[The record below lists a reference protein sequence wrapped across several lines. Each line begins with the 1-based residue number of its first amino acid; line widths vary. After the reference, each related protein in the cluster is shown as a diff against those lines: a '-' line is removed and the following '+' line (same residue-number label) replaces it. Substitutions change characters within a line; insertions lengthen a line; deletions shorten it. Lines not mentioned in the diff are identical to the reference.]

1 MSTGI
6 EDKFDTHLL
15 ISLHSTA
22 RNIRK
27 WTSSDEVRLELLLR
41 ADRAHVL
48 ANGANPKAT
57 LAANSNVDG

>member
-1 MSTGI
+1 M
-6 EDKFDTHLL
+6 L

-27 WTSSDEVRLELLLR
+27 WTSSGEVRLELLLR

-48 ANGANPKAT
+48 ANGANPKGYT
-57 LAANSNVDG
+57 DREFQRRWIKLEK

>member
-1 MSTGI
+1 M
-6 EDKFDTHLL
+6 L

-27 WTSSDEVRLELLLR
+27 WTSSDEVRLELHR

-48 ANGANPKAT
+48 ANGANPKGYT
-57 LAANSNVDG
+57 GREFQRRWMKLEK

>member
-1 MSTGI
+1 M
-6 EDKFDTHLL
+6 L